1 MRGSLLWG
9 PKKAPLRALKKA
21 DWGKADFLLSALTQP
36 AFLEGARGNRSLEA
50 KERFPR
56 NIYLKFPRFQ
66 AGFRA
71 LFSEIYKE
79 WKFSLGEAGI

>member
-1 MRGSLLWG
+1 MEGCSCGEGRIFVGFAGMHVSR
-9 PKKAPLRALKKA
+9 PLPLKIHI
-21 DWGKADFLLSALTQP
+21 
-36 AFLEGARGNRSLEA
+36 AFLEGARGNRSLAA

>member
-1 MRGSLLWG
+1 MKSACVSANKEVCFRLLF
-9 PKKAPLRALKKA
+9 PAEKQ
-21 DWGKADFLLSALTQP
+21 ADFLFSALIQP
-36 AFLEGARGNRSLEA
+36 AFLEGARGNRSLAA